1 LTVTTRDRS
10 RATRRGFS
18 LIELMVVMAIVAI
31 LSTVAVTYTSAY
43 VARRQVESA
52 AFSLVQDLRDVQAS
66 AAFTR
71 NTFAV
76 TFDVPNNRYT
86 FQKTPG
92 GAVITRQFSS
102 AVGFASAVLGSSFT
116 SDTVYLTAGRKSTA
130 AAPAAVVL
138 YFGPRG
144 NPLVMGTGSPAPTV
158 PSVPLEDG
166 AYIALTNRAGV
177 RVDVTVSQVVG
188 QVSMHWH

>member
-1 LTVTTRDRS
+1 MTVMPRS
-10 RATRRGFS
+10 RGRAARRGFS

-31 LSTVAVTYTSAY
+31 LSTVAVTYTSGY

-86 FQKTPG
+86 FQNRPDG
-92 GAVITRQFSS
+92 PVITRQLSS

-116 SDTVYLTAGRKSTA
+116 SDTVYLTTDRKSTA
-130 AAPAAVVL
+130 ASPAVVVL

-144 NPLVMGTGSPAPTV
+144 NPLVMGTGSPTPSI

-166 AYIALTNRAGV
+166 AYVALANRAGV
-177 RVDVTVSQVVG
+177 RIDVTISQVIG
-188 QVSMHWH
+188 QVSMHWR